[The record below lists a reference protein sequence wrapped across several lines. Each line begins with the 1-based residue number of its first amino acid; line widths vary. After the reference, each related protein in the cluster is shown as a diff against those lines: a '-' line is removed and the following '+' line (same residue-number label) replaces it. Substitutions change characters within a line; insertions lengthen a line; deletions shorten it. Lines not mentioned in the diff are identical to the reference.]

1 MGPGS
6 FTWCLLMKKPNKKLN
21 KTRSPNDD
29 GLWKH
34 VTEQV
39 APLKGRETLYVDRPK
54 EVAEPAT
61 SPKPRPIRKRKTSPK
76 TTAAHKPPPVLNH
89 VDQPGM
95 DKRNQQRMRQ
105 GKLALDART
114 DLHGMTRVQ
123 AHRVLAGF
131 IEESWLA
138 DRRMVLVITGKGL
151 RPDGT
156 AGVLRTAVPRWL
168 NESPNRE
175 RILGFSFAAPKDG
188 GEGALYVRL
197 KKSSKKRI

>member
-1 MGPGS
+1 
-6 FTWCLLMKKPNKKLN
+6 MKKPNKKLN

-29 GLWKH
+29 GLWKY

-39 APLKGRETLYVDRPK
+39 APLKGRETLYVDRPE

-61 SPKPRPIRKRKTSPK
+61 SPKPRSIRKRKTSPK
-76 TTAAHKPPPVLNH
+76 TTAAHKPPPPVLNH

-156 AGVLRTAVPRWL
+156 TGVLRTAVPRWL

-175 RILGFSFAAPKDG
+175 RILGFSYAAPKDG

>member
-1 MGPGS
+1 
-6 FTWCLLMKKPNKKLN
+6 MKKPNKKLN

-39 APLKGRETLYVDRPK
+39 APLKGRETLYVDRP
-54 EVAEPAT
+54 EEITEPAT

-156 AGVLRTAVPRWL
+156 TGVLRTAVPRWL

-175 RILGFSFAAPKDG
+175 RILGFSYAAPKDG

>member
-1 MGPGS
+1 
-6 FTWCLLMKKPNKKLN
+6 MKKPSKKLN
-21 KTRSPNDD
+21 KSKAPNDD
-29 GLWKH
+29 GLWQH

-39 APLKGRETLYVDRPK
+39 APLKGREALYVDMPD
-54 EVAEPAT
+54 EVTESKT
-61 SPKPRPIRKRKTSPK
+61 SQKPRSIRKRKASPK
-76 TTAAHKPPPVLNH
+76 IETRVVHKSPPLILTH

-114 DLHGMTRVQ
+114 DLHGMTRAQ

-131 IEESWLA
+131 IEESWQA
-138 DRRMVLVITGKGL
+138 DKRMVLVITGKGL

-156 AGVLRTAVPRWL
+156 MGVLRTAVPRWL

-175 RILGFSFAAPKDG
+175 RILGFSYAAPKDG